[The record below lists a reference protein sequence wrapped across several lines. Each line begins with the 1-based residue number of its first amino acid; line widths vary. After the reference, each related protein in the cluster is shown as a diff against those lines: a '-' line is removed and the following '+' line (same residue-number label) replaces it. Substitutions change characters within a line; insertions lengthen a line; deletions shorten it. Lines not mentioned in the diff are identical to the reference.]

1 MVTCRA
7 NATADATEQEND
19 MENLKTPVARH
30 DNNFGLLRLIFAT
43 LVIFTHSFYFV
54 DGNPLREPFIKLFHV
69 LSLADI
75 SVDGFFIISGYLV
88 TKSYMQSK
96 SQFEYLGKRVLR
108 IYPGYVVA
116 CAVSLLIGVRA
127 GGLLPHVGLVS
138 VSSAFVELLLLAGVH
153 VDHAFAGVPYP
164 GVNGSLWSIAYEF
177 RCYLLLI
184 VLGSVGLTRDKRV
197 MGLLTIGLLL
207 WLIVIGVD
215 HSPGTN
221 ILLGS
226 LDVNIR
232 TLALFC
238 TGSAFYLFRGWI
250 KFSWLFMLICIAA
263 LLALLSR
270 PHLATPAL
278 AVFGGYV
285 IFGFAFHGPTSVF
298 SRAANKVDLSYGVYL
313 YAWPIGELLV
323 WYFRGMSPW
332 ALFGYT
338 TLIAYAVAYVSWTLL
353 ENPAL
358 HLKRFLTKEH
368 GF

>member
-1 MVTCRA
+1 
-7 NATADATEQEND
+7 
-19 MENLKTPVARH
+19 MENRKTPLIKH
-30 DNNFGLLRLIFAT
+30 DNNFGLLRISFAT
-43 LVIFTHSFYFV
+43 LVILTHSFYFV
-54 DGNPLREPFIKLFHV
+54 DGNSLREPFIKLFHV

-116 CAVSLLIGVRA
+116 CAVSLLIGLRA
-127 GGLLPHVGLVS
+127 GGLLPHVGLGS
-138 VSSAFVELLLLAGVH
+138 VASALVELLFLAGVH
-153 VDHAFAGVPYP
+153 IDRAFASLPYP
-164 GVNGSLWSIAYEF
+164 GTNGSLWSIAYEF
-177 RCYLLLI
+177 RCYLILI
-184 VLGSVGLTRDKRV
+184 VLGSAGLLRDKRV
-197 MGLLTIGLLL
+197 VGLLTFGLLL

-221 ILLGS
+221 FLLGS
-226 LDVNIR
+226 LDVDIR

-238 TGSAFYLFRGWI
+238 TGSAFYLFRDWI
-250 KFSWLFMLICIAA
+250 KFSQTKVLVCIAT
-263 LLALLSR
+263 LLTLLPR
-270 PHLATPAL
+270 PDLATPAL
-278 AVFGGYV
+278 AVFGGYA
-285 IFGFAFHGPTSVF
+285 IFWFALHGPTSVF

-323 WYFRGMSPW
+323 WYFKGMSPW
-332 ALFGYT
+332 AVFGCT
-338 TLIAYAVAYVSWTLL
+338 TLIAYAVAYLSWTLL

-358 HLKRFLTKEH
+358 GLKRFLTKEH